1 MADIRL
7 PKHENIDFQSKKTF
21 SNKDLLEC
29 SRGLLFGE
37 NNAQLP
43 APPMLMFDSISNIE
57 KEGGAF
63 NKGQI
68 DAELAIK
75 KDLWF
80 FDCHFINDPVMP
92 GCFGL
97 DALWQLTGFFL
108 GWLGC
113 SGRGRA
119 FGVGEVKFTGQ
130 ITPEVKLVS
139 YHIDIKRVIKRQV
152 SLAFS
157 DGEVFAD
164 GESVYTVKNMK
175 VGTFVPED

>member
-1 MADIRL
+1 M
-7 PKHENIDFQSKKTF
+7 
-21 SNKDLLEC
+21 
-29 SRGLLFGE
+29 
-37 NNAQLP
+37 
-43 APPMLMFDSISNIE
+43 
-57 KEGGAF
+57 
-63 NKGQI
+63 
-68 DAELAIK
+68 
-75 KDLWF
+75 
-80 FDCHFINDPVMP
+80 
-92 GCFGL
+92 
-97 DALWQLTGFFL
+97 

-175 VGTFVPED
+175 VGTFVPEE

>member
-1 MADIRL
+1 MRQKNSYSYKEL
-7 PKHENIDFQSKKTF
+7 IDCANGS
-21 SNKDLLEC
+21 
-29 SRGLLFGE
+29 LFGE
-37 NNAQLP
+37 GNARLP
-43 APPMLMFDSISNIE
+43 LPPMLMFDRITEIKSGIG
-57 KEGGAF
+57 KF
-63 NKGQI
+63 KKGI
-68 DAELAIK
+68 IKAELDIK
-75 KDLWF
+75 DNLWF
-80 FDCHFINDPVMP
+80 FDCHFKNDPVMP

-130 ITPEVKLVS
+130 ITPEVKSVS

-175 VGTFVPED
+175 VGTFVPEE